1 MAPLSHDLAGVI
13 LPHDNFGTH
22 LDSQGNTVNSD
33 LEMKNFEH
41 AGKVLA
47 QIWSNTII
55 DTHPVVAEYIDHS
68 DNHTLIEKSQH
79 WRQQHV
85 RESQY
90 MLQITK
96 CKELSC
102 CSQPRSSYFSLVKD
116 RFLPPPMPLAQS
128 DDGLVSDIEKQQF
141 ASLFVTIQLG
151 SNVLPARAL
160 RNYPKG
166 IPYDYGCPSLQE
178 ELTKRICQCG
188 LYTATVISL
197 TKHKK
202 RL

>member
-166 IPYDYGCPSLQE
+166 IPYDYGCPSLQVCLPKE
-178 ELTKRICQCG
+178 
-188 LYTATVISL
+188 YVSVISTQL
-197 TKHKK
+197 
-202 RL
+202 L